1 MSIRILTLVSLLWLS
16 MAASVASWAAPQNR
30 GEREQWM
37 TEMRQYKRI
46 YLTKELELT
55 REQQT
60 KFYPLYEEMEDQEA
74 KINDDARSMERRVAD
89 LPNASDLEYE
99 KATEAMFDA
108 AVRSAQLERE
118 YMDKFKEILSSKQL
132 FRLKAVER
140 QFNREIMRQHHR
152 LRAKGKAA
160 DRDNK

>member
-1 MSIRILTLVSLLWLS
+1 MNIRIFALAALIWVSLS
-16 MAASVASWAAPQNR
+16 ASLTVNGAPQTP

-60 KFYPLYEEMEDQEA
+60 KFYPLYDEMEDNEA
-74 KINDDARSMERRVAD
+74 KINDEARAMEKRVAEMQS
-89 LPNASDLEYE
+89 PSDLEYE
-99 KATEAMFDA
+99 KATEAVYDA

-118 YMDKFKEILSSKQL
+118 YMDKFKEILSRKQL

-140 QFNREIMRQHHR
+140 QFNREMMKQHHR
-152 LRAKGKAA
+152 LRTKVKAA
-160 DRDNK
+160 EK

>member
-1 MSIRILTLVSLLWLS
+1 MSIRILTLVSFLWLS
-16 MAASVASWAAPQNR
+16 LAGSLAMWGAPQSP

-55 REQQT
+55 REQQN

-74 KINDDARSMERRVAD
+74 KINDDARAMEKRVSE

-99 KATEAMFDA
+99 KATEAMYDA

-118 YMDKFKEILSSKQL
+118 FLEKFKEILSREQL

-140 QFNREIMRQHHR
+140 QFNREMMRQHSR
-152 LRAKGKAA
+152 LRAKSRAA
-160 DRDNK
+160 DRDR